1 MKIKSKNLSLKYLNK
16 LKESIFRIS
25 HAVHSI
31 NNINE
36 LYKEIH
42 HEVASLIHTNNFYI
56 ALLDNEKNSISFP
69 YYIDIYDPIPKE
81 SIELGT
87 GLTSLILKSLKPYL
101 LNKDKYLQLVSD
113 GVVNKL
119 GTPPESF
126 LGVPLISH
134 DNKPIGILAIQSYS
148 KKIIFNQNDLD
159 ILCFISEQI
168 TLAIEKFNNIERI
181 KKISKYDELTML
193 PNKTLFFDIALK
205 ETIQNNKILLFVLLD
220 IDDFMLIIDTYGD
233 DIGDK
238 IIKTISMRLKKH
250 IDSQETIS
258 YSGGD
263 KFSLILKL
271 DRLEESNKR
280 IESLME
286 AVHRIINIDGFRF
299 KINSSIGVSIFP
311 HDNTNLNKLIRDSE
325 IAMYH
330 VKNNGK
336 NNFKFYKHSMKQNLM
351 DEFGMEIR
359 LRKAISEEQWEIY
372 YQPKFNSSNLIY
384 GFEALIRW
392 KHPEIGMI
400 LPLDFIPVAEKSD
413 QIYKIGKFVIDN
425 VCMQTKE
432 WIDQGYNL
440 IASVNLSAKQLEQDS
455 IIMEI
460 RNALDSSKLHPR
472 FLEIEITESIM
483 MKNEK
488 KSMNTLNKIKDIGV
502 FLSIDDFGTGYSS
515 FNYLNE
521 MPIDTIKIDKSFV
534 TGIDKEKEKFK
545 ITNSIINMANE
556 LNINVIAEGVETKDE
571 FKALE
576 SAKCSRYQGYYF
588 SKPLTSNQFKK
599 IL

>member
-1 MKIKSKNLSLKYLNK
+1 
-16 LKESIFRIS
+16 
-25 HAVHSI
+25 
-31 NNINE
+31 
-36 LYKEIH
+36 
-42 HEVASLIHTNNFYI
+42 
-56 ALLDNEKNSISFP
+56 
-69 YYIDIYDPIPKE
+69 
-81 SIELGT
+81 
-87 GLTSLILKSLKPYL
+87 
-101 LNKDKYLQLVSD
+101 
-113 GVVNKL
+113 
-119 GTPPESF
+119 
-126 LGVPLISH
+126 
-134 DNKPIGILAIQSYS
+134 
-148 KKIIFNQNDLD
+148 
-159 ILCFISEQI
+159 
-168 TLAIEKFNNIERI
+168 
-181 KKISKYDELTML
+181 
-193 PNKTLFFDIALK
+193 
-205 ETIQNNKILLFVLLD
+205 
-220 IDDFMLIIDTYGD
+220 
-233 DIGDK
+233 
-238 IIKTISMRLKKH
+238 
-250 IDSQETIS
+250 
-258 YSGGD
+258 
-263 KFSLILKL
+263 
-271 DRLEESNKR
+271 
-280 IESLME
+280 
-286 AVHRIINIDGFRF
+286 
-299 KINSSIGVSIFP
+299 
-311 HDNTNLNKLIRDSE
+311 
-325 IAMYH
+325 
-330 VKNNGK
+330 
-336 NNFKFYKHSMKQNLM
+336 MKQNLM